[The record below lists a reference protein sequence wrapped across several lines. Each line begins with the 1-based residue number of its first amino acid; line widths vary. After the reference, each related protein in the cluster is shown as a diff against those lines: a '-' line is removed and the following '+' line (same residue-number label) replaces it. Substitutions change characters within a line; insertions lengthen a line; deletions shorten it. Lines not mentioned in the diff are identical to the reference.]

1 MKDEAG
7 DAMVNDETPESM
19 RVRLG
24 EQEFRVRVQPE
35 DRARF
40 QRAEQVANRV
50 LNEVL
55 AGGVVGGVRAY
66 AMACF
71 QLAMETDEAREAL
84 RRAEESRDRLGQL
97 IRRIDRVTEEE
108 NKK

>member
-1 MKDEAG
+1 MA
-7 DAMVNDETPESM
+7 NDETSQSI
-19 RVRLG
+19 RVQVG
-24 EQEFRVRVQPE
+24 EQEFRVRVLPE
-35 DRARF
+35 ERARF

-55 AGGVVGGVRAY
+55 ASGVVGGVRAY

-71 QLAMETDEAREAL
+71 QLALETDEAREAM